1 MLTRARRGFTL
12 LELIVVIAVLAI
24 IALIAV
30 PRFSDI
36 INNASQSTAT
46 RTAENIYRSVG
57 YRAQQAIRGARN
69 IDLCEAARDAKFN
82 PAKLDVWYVDD
93 AGVAFDAINIV
104 DTGETGTEC
113 SETGTGTDASSVD
126 GWVYIN
132 ASAGEEND
140 GAAASVSDTDKVA
153 CIKLYTNGDGVTAP
167 AADGKSEPVVWDTTA
182 NCVRPTPPA

>member
-82 PAKLDVWYVDD
+82 PAKIDVWFVDET
-93 AGVAFDAINIV
+93 GTAFDASSIV

-113 SETGTGTDASSVD
+113 SETGTGTDNAHVD
-126 GWVYIN
+126 AWVYIN
-132 ASAGEEND
+132 ASAGESDAGTREQD
-140 GAAASVSDTDKVA
+140 DTDKVA
-153 CIKLYTNGDGVTAP
+153 CIKLFTNGDGVTAP
-167 AADGKSEPVVWDTTA
+167 DTDGKSEPVVFEGTT
-182 NCVRPTPPA
+182 NCPRPTNPA